1 MSVCVSNLQ
10 EEMALDDSGL
20 TAFLTPL
27 IEEALR
33 REGYGP
39 EAEVSLVFVND
50 SYIHDLNLRYR
61 GVDSPTDVLSF
72 SMLEGESLPEAGD
85 ELLLGDVVISLPA
98 ARRQAAAYG
107 HSFRREVAYLAVH
120 GVLHLLGY
128 DHEEEAARRVMRQ
141 KEEEILETLK
151 VVRWPEER

>member
-10 EEMALDDSGL
+10 EEMALESGL
-20 TAFLTPL
+20 TGFLTTVV
-27 IEEALR
+27 EAVLKQ
-33 REGYGP
+33 EGYGP
-39 EAEVSLVFVND
+39 EAEVSLAFVDD
-50 SYIHDLNLRYR
+50 SYIRDLNLQYR
-61 GVDSPTDVLSF
+61 GVDSATDVLSF
-72 SMLEGESLPEAGD
+72 SMLEGESLPEVGD

-107 HSFRREVAYLAVH
+107 HSFRREVAYLTVH

-151 VVRWPEER
+151 VDR